1 MPDFRALI
9 ENGGAH
15 LFDGAIGTELYQR
28 GVFINQC
35 YDELNLKRPELVS
48 EVHKAY
54 REAGAEILETNTF
67 GANRIRLEHFGLG
80 ERVEAINRAGA
91 QLARAAA
98 GDEAYVAGSIGPL
111 GIRLEPY
118 GPTARAEAR
127 DIFREQAEALAA
139 GGADAFIVETMSDLH
154 EIEEAIRGC
163 REAADLPVIAQMTIY
178 TDGNTVYGYDPA
190 RIARHLDGLGA
201 DVIGLNCSVGPAIIL
216 NAVQKM
222 ADVTSRPLSAMP
234 NAGLPREIE
243 GRKIYMASP
252 DYFAKYTRR
261 LIQAGVRFVGGCCG
275 TTPEHTR
282 AMSNQV
288 RAFQPRRHGVVA
300 AKVRDVDAREADP
313 GMEPVATAER
323 SRLARKITAGELVTS
338 VEILPPKGCDAAD
351 VLEKVHRLKEAGCDA
366 VNVPDGPRA
375 MMRMGVLASCA
386 IIEKEVGLETI
397 PHYCCRDR
405 NLLGMMSDLL
415 GAQALGLRNV
425 LIITGDP
432 PKMGPYPDATA
443 VFDIDSVGLTNLVR
457 KLNQGLDPSDNSLGS
472 QTSFYIG
479 VGMNHAS
486 VDVEYEI
493 HHFEWKVDAGAQF
506 VVTQPIFDVETFLEF
521 LRRIDHVRIPT
532 IAAVWPLVS
541 YRNAEFLNN
550 EVPGIEV
557 PDRILERMRKASEES
572 KEAGMA
578 EGLAIA
584 REMVEQLQ
592 PHVQG
597 VQVSAP
603 FGKVGFALEVF
614 EALEGWGG
622 RARAAAS

>member
-1 MPDFRALI
+1 
-9 ENGGAH
+9 
-15 LFDGAIGTELYQR
+15 
-28 GVFINQC
+28 
-35 YDELNLKRPELVS
+35 
-48 EVHKAY
+48 
-54 REAGAEILETNTF
+54 
-67 GANRIRLEHFGLG
+67 
-80 ERVEAINRAGA
+80 
-91 QLARAAA
+91 
-98 GDEAYVAGSIGPL
+98 
-111 GIRLEPY
+111 
-118 GPTARAEAR
+118 
-127 DIFREQAEALAA
+127 
-139 GGADAFIVETMSDLH
+139 
-154 EIEEAIRGC
+154 
-163 REAADLPVIAQMTIY
+163 
-178 TDGNTVYGYDPA
+178 
-190 RIARHLDGLGA
+190 
-201 DVIGLNCSVGPAIIL
+201 
-216 NAVQKM
+216 
-222 ADVTSRPLSAMP
+222 
-234 NAGLPREIE
+234 
-243 GRKIYMASP
+243 
-252 DYFAKYTRR
+252 
-261 LIQAGVRFVGGCCG
+261 
-275 TTPEHTR
+275 
-282 AMSNQV
+282 
-288 RAFQPRRHGVVA
+288 
-300 AKVRDVDAREADP
+300 
-313 GMEPVATAER
+313 
-323 SRLARKITAGELVTS
+323 
-338 VEILPPKGCDAAD
+338 
-351 VLEKVHRLKEAGCDA
+351 
-366 VNVPDGPRA
+366 
-375 MMRMGVLASCA
+375 
-386 IIEKEVGLETI
+386 
-397 PHYCCRDR
+397 
-405 NLLGMMSDLL
+405 
-415 GAQALGLRNV
+415 
-425 LIITGDP
+425 
-432 PKMGPYPDATA
+432 
-443 VFDIDSVGLTNLVR
+443 VR